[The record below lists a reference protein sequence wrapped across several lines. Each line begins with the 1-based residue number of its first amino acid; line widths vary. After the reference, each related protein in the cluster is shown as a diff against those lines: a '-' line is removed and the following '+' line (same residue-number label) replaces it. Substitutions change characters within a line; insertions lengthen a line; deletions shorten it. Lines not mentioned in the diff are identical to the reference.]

1 MCHFLGDFTRY
12 SGHSLLTLVIYMK
25 YSSPAF
31 FPNQQLFKYFTVL
44 KGHNQLLDGADLN
57 TSFLTLKKKFTPT
70 WNQSSSRNSLSFSQ
84 CFAWF
89 SIVYWKTHI
98 WVLFFHPMILLSPY
112 LVKNSMDRISVV
124 CKLALK
130 GYLMRMC
137 ASWLCNDYCNPD
149 LDPVPLC

>member
-57 TSFLTLKKKFTPT
+57 TSFLTLKK
-70 WNQSSSRNSLSFSQ
+70 SSPQLEIKVHLEIPFHFRS
-84 CFAWF
+84 
-89 SIVYWKTHI
+89 
-98 WVLFFHPMILLSPY
+98 VL
-112 LVKNSMDRISVV
+112 
-124 CKLALK
+124 
-130 GYLMRMC
+130 
-137 ASWLCNDYCNPD
+137 
-149 LDPVPLC
+149 LDF